1 MTTNIFIIKEKKMA
15 NNNHNYLYIGMKNC
29 ISSPKLEIKK
39 KFNLEAMLMGNIFK
53 VSNQNRVNKPCTITK
68 L

>member
-29 ISSPKLEIKK
+29 ISSPKLEIIKN
-39 KFNLEAMLMGNIFK
+39 FFSFEATLMGNIFK
-53 VSNQNRVNKPCTITK
+53 VSNENRVHKNQAQ
-68 L
+68 